1 MRKTIYILLTFVLLA
16 STMLAANDQQKQRP
30 QIWDFGAVSF
40 DRTKY
45 ENMLT
50 TGEINGW
57 MPAAIPGSA
66 NAYISDFLGSKS
78 VNLSFNGHGGK
89 THRLRTTNTNRRC
102 TTRSMTP
109 RSRDSWY
116 RTCKQMRMCIS
127 SNSSSKEISLSML

>member
-16 STMLAANDQQKQRP
+16 STLLAANDQQKQRP

-89 THRLRTTNTNRRC
+89 THRLRTTNTKL
-102 TTRSMTP
+102 TRFDESTLY
-109 RSRDSWY
+109 DKEHDA
-116 RTCKQMRMCIS
+116 TFTGFLV
-127 SNSSSKEISLSML
+127 SNMQAD